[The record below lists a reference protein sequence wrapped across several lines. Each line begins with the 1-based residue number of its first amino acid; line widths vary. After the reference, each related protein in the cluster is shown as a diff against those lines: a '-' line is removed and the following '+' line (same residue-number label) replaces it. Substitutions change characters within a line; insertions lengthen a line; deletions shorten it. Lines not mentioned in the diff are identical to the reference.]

1 MKTQSAKAKGR
12 NLQKWVRQMLIEMLD
27 VHPEDIESRS
37 MGAGGEDLI
46 MARAARQKFPHS
58 IECKNV
64 ERLNVWD
71 AYEQACENAGDYE
84 PIVVMKKNRKKPLV
98 VVDAEY
104 FISLFNKWF
113 CLTLYNMA
121 DTKPAVEEKDHDE
134 DKSEVLGN
142 LVKVV
147 VLIWSASLLTFSY
160 VRLPNGQKIL
170 DFDPTFIAS
179 VFSGSLAAFGLS
191 PAKSGGTAPK
201 KAPSIGKKEEDNAKT
216 N

>member
-1 MKTQSAKAKGR
+1 MS
-12 NLQKWVRQMLIEMLD
+12 
-27 VHPEDIESRS
+27 
-37 MGAGGEDLI
+37 
-46 MARAARQKFPHS
+46 
-58 IECKNV
+58 
-64 ERLNVWD
+64 
-71 AYEQACENAGDYE
+71 
-84 PIVVMKKNRKKPLV
+84 
-98 VVDAEY
+98 
-104 FISLFNKWF
+104 
-113 CLTLYNMA
+113 
-121 DTKPAVEEKDHDE
+121 DTKPAVVEEKDHDV

-191 PAKSGGTAPK
+191 PAKSGGAAPK
-201 KAPSIGKKEEDNAKT
+201 AQAKKEPEVVSAIEPKKDAKT